1 MSLSD
6 KSAITGVGETAFVKG
21 TEKTA
26 VDMMLEASRKA
37 IADAGLK
44 PSDID
49 GMVPPPIYTTSEEMA
64 ANLGIEVLRY
74 AATVHMGG
82 ASPTTAL
89 QNAAMAI
96 ASGLC
101 DHVLVT
107 LGWNGYSALQAQAWR
122 PADAADEHEHPDE
135 YDPGLL
141 HSVWRVPAGADV
153 CLARHPALP
162 NFTMSARK
170 RWRPLHW
177 RAVATRR

>member
-74 AATVHMGG
+74 ASTVHMGG

-96 ASGLC
+96 NPPQPSLCVEQRPQPWPSSG
-101 DHVLVT
+101 
-107 LGWNGYSALQAQAWR
+107 WPRSR
-122 PADAADEHEHPDE
+122 
-135 YDPGLL
+135 
-141 HSVWRVPAGADV
+141 
-153 CLARHPALP
+153 
-162 NFTMSARK
+162 
-170 RWRPLHW
+170 
-177 RAVATRR
+177 

>member
-44 PSDID
+44 PSDIY

-74 AATVHMGG
+74 ASTVHMGG

-89 QNAAMAI
+89 QNAASVA
-96 ASGLC
+96 GLMLTTEAM
-101 DHVLVT
+101 V
-107 LGWNGYSALQAQAWR
+107 
-122 PADAADEHEHPDE
+122 
-135 YDPGLL
+135 
-141 HSVWRVPAGADV
+141 ADV
-153 CLARHPALP
+153 PEKNAGGGMPGGGMP
-162 NFTMSARK
+162 DMGGMGGMGGMGM
-170 RWRPLHW
+170 
-177 RAVATRR
+177 